1 MEVQLDLSNRENGP
15 STTERAA
22 GKLNRL
28 YGSMGRPPS
37 LPLYLLSFDK
47 NLDLWIPWSLQSA
60 GKPQR
65 VSVCNLLGFRAS
77 QELQTQLLSAW
88 VQERPLVGE
97 STFA

>member
-37 LPLYLLSFDK
+37 LPLYLKAVSRELECVHLIRTLIFGSHG
-47 NLDLWIPWSLQSA
+47 PY
-60 GKPQR
+60 R
-65 VSVCNLLGFRAS
+65 VQGSHKGCLFV
-77 QELQTQLLSAW
+77 TY
-88 VQERPLVGE
+88 
-97 STFA
+97 